1 MGDLRAIVA
10 IAKSVLLEAV
20 RRKDVYVL
28 VLLCCGLIG
37 LTMRVDFFDVEG
49 LTKFYREIA
58 LKLMDVSTAVAV
70 ILLATR
76 QLPREFEQRT
86 IYPLLARPI
95 GRFTFLLGKLAG
107 VCAAAMFCLGLFMV
121 IFAMGISS
129 LGGDIG
135 WGLFLQHIF
144 LQLLQMLLLASACF
158 VFSLGLSKDA
168 ALTVGFLFYF
178 TADALGDLA
187 VILHDA
193 AGPIGQAGLWVLT
206 YVVPQLA
213 LFDLSDKAVH
223 MELWPPLGFSTMLAL
238 TAYALLYSVILMG
251 MAHVMFR
258 RRSL

>member
-1 MGDLRAIVA
+1 MGDLRAMVA
-10 IAKSVLLEAV
+10 ICKSVLLEAV
-20 RRKDVYVL
+20 RRKDVYVV

-37 LTMRVDFFDVEG
+37 LTMSVDFFDVEG

-58 LKLMDVSTAVAV
+58 LKLMDMSTAVAV

-107 VCAAAMFCLGLFMV
+107 VCAAAIFCLGLFMA
-121 IFAMGISS
+121 IFAIGISA
-129 LGGDIG
+129 LGGGIG
-135 WGLFLQHIF
+135 WGLFLQHVF
-144 LQLLQMLLLASACF
+144 LQLLQMILLASACF

-187 VILHDA
+187 VILHDS
-193 AGPIGQAGLWVLT
+193 AGPMGQAGLWALT
-206 YVVPQLA
+206 YGIPQLA

-223 MELWPPLGFSTMLAL
+223 VEIWSPLGLGTMAAL
-238 TAYALLYSVILMG
+238 TVYALFYSVVLMG
-251 MAHVMFR
+251 IAHVMFR
-258 RRSL
+258 RRPL

>member
-1 MGDLRAIVA
+1 MGDLRAMVA

-20 RRKDVYVL
+20 RRKDVYVV

-37 LTMRVDFFDVEG
+37 LTMSVDFFDVEG

-58 LKLMDVSTAVAV
+58 LKLMDMSTAVAV

-107 VCAAAMFCLGLFMV
+107 VCAAAIFCLGLFMA
-121 IFAMGISS
+121 IFAIGISA
-129 LGGDIG
+129 LGGGIG
-135 WGLFLQHIF
+135 WGLFLQHVF
-144 LQLLQMLLLASACF
+144 LQLLQMVLLASACF

-187 VILHDA
+187 VILHDS
-193 AGPIGQAGLWVLT
+193 AGPMGQAGLWALT
-206 YVVPQLA
+206 YVIPQLA

-223 MELWPPLGFSTMLAL
+223 VELWPPLGLGTMVAL
-238 TAYALLYSVILMG
+238 TAYALFYSAVLMG
-251 MAHVMFR
+251 IAHVMFR
-258 RRSL
+258 RRPL

>member
-1 MGDLRAIVA
+1 MDKGRVIVA

-37 LTMRVDFFDVEG
+37 LTMTVDFFNVEG

-58 LKLMDVSTAVAV
+58 LKLMDFSTAVAV

-107 VCAAAMFCLGLFMV
+107 VCAAGAFCLGLFMV
-121 IFAMGISS
+121 IFAVGIHS
-129 LGGDIG
+129 LGGGIG
-135 WGLFLQHIF
+135 WGLFLQHVF
-144 LQLLQMLLLASACF
+144 LQGLHVLLLASACF
-158 VFSLGLSKDA
+158 VFSLGFSKDA

-178 TADALGDLA
+178 TSTSFGDWA
-187 VILHDA
+187 VILHDS
-193 AGPIGQAGLWVLT
+193 AGPVGQAGLWVLT
-206 YVVPQLA
+206 YGIPQLA

-223 MELWPPLGFSTMLAL
+223 MEIWEPLGLGTMAVLTGYAL
-238 TAYALLYSVILMG
+238 FYSAVLMGIAYA
-251 MAHVMFR
+251 MFR
-258 RRSL
+258 RRPL